1 MTTRPMVAWALTTVL
16 LAVTRA
22 AVMVFKAGA
31 VGGVSDDTLGGA
43 IAGIASDAIH
53 AGIFV
58 WLAARSRLRDPG
70 RLLALVGVGLG
81 FVVVNDLEAIVFSI
95 APAWPLVRLATMGAV
110 VQVVAAVVVAKLV
123 PPRTDT
129 TPARSP
135 LGGFTVAGIVA
146 RVALLGLIYA
156 VIYFVAGGAIY
167 PFVREFYASKPLPA
181 AGLLFGLQ
189 ALVRGPLLV
198 AIGALV
204 ISILRSSRSA
214 HALAVA
220 VTLAGLG
227 GLTALLPPN
236 PLFPDNVRL
245 VHLAEVGISN
255 AVFGWI
261 VGWML
266 TPSRRRGGD
275 IIAPGRGEGLTRSSA
290 E

>member
-1 MTTRPMVAWALTTVL
+1 MTTRPMVAWALTTIL
-16 LAVTRA
+16 LAVTGA
-22 AVMVFKAGA
+22 ADMVFNAGA
-31 VGGVSDDTLGGA
+31 VGGVADHTLGGVV
-43 IAGIASDAIH
+43 AGIASDAIH
-53 AGIFV
+53 AGIVV
-58 WLAARSRLRDPG
+58 WLAARSCLRDPG

-95 APAWPLVRLATMGAV
+95 APAWPLVRLAAMGAV
-110 VQVVAAVVVAKLV
+110 VQAVAAVVVAKLV
-123 PPRTDT
+123 PPPTDP

-135 LGGFTVAGIVA
+135 LSGFTVAGIVA
-146 RVALLGLIYA
+146 RVAVLGLIYA

-167 PFVREFYASKPLPA
+167 PFVREFYASKPLPP
-181 AGLLFGLQ
+181 AGLLFVLQ
-189 ALVRGPLLV
+189 ALVRGPLFV

-204 ISILRSSRSA
+204 ISMLRSSRSA
-214 HALAVA
+214 NALAVT

-227 GLTALLPPN
+227 GLTALLPPT

-266 TPSRRRGGD
+266 TPSRR
-275 IIAPGRGEGLTRSSA
+275 AAAATLSPPA
-290 E
+290 EEKA